1 MNAPKSL
8 ASEPDDGR
16 PKREGDSCE
25 GRKPA
30 VEPPALPPPAN
41 NVLAAPWP
49 PLAFEL
55 RPAIPAAPIREGEEP
70 TVGPVIEPTGGA
82 GGEIEGEEREGE
94 VSAGGGAEGGVIPP
108 VGLVTLGR
116 VGGGGGDDE
125 VDTRGSEGGGGGGD
139 AVVIRGSEGGGG
151 GGEGGGLMRGSEGG
165 GGSGDAGGGGG
176 GGGGRIRGVVT
187 VVVGSDGVATVVL
200 GVTGVDGAR
209 TVVVGSDGVLTVV
222 VGSWASAPPA
232 NARAAVKPAAV
243 SATTPSAPAARRP
256 PSQTDRTA
264 LLFPPAAAG

>member
-49 PLAFEL
+49 PLALEL

-82 GGEIEGEEREGE
+82 GGDIGGDE
-94 VSAGGGAEGGVIPP
+94 SAGGGVAEGDVTPP
-108 VGLVTLGR
+108 IGLETLGR
-116 VGGGGGDDE
+116 EGGGDGDDEVVTRGREGGGGGGDAGLI
-125 VDTRGSEGGGGGGD
+125 RGSEGGGGGGLM
-139 AVVIRGSEGGGG
+139 RGSEGGGG
-151 GGEGGGLMRGSEGG
+151 GGEGGGLTRGSEGGGGGGEGGGLTRGSEGG
-165 GGSGDAGGGGG
+165 GGSGDTGGG

-222 VGSWASAPPA
+222 VGS
-232 NARAAVKPAAV
+232 
-243 SATTPSAPAARRP
+243 
-256 PSQTDRTA
+256 
-264 LLFPPAAAG
+264 